1 MYECIMRFDRQD
13 KAVSP
18 IIATI
23 LLIAITIVLAA
34 TLYSL
39 LGGYVSLI
47 SAPTPQASMTI
58 TNQTQQ
64 NSNDGVYTI
73 YISGVNQ
80 NISLSKV
87 TLEFQSSNGNVTEI
101 PLTQGTIETQYW
113 KVTVNGPDYL
123 SALTVI
129 TISSLPNNG
138 NPFIKFVKLVDTV
151 TDGTIASQ
159 SVGLASATS

>member
-1 MYECIMRFDRQD
+1 MYECIMKFSRQD

-64 NSNDGVYTI
+64 SSNDGVYTI
-73 YISGVNQ
+73 YIGGVNQ
-80 NISLSKV
+80 NVSLAKV
-87 TLEFQSSNGNVTEI
+87 TLEFQSSDGNITVV
-101 PLTQGTIETQYW
+101 PLTQGTIQTQYW
-113 KVTVNGPDYL
+113 KITVNGPDYL

-138 NPFIKFVKLVDTV
+138 DPFIKYVKLVDTV

-159 SVGLASATS
+159 TVGLASATS